1 MMKDIKVI
9 AFDADDTLWDCQSHF
24 EEVEKEY
31 ASLLEPWGTPE
42 EVSAALF
49 STESGNM
56 PLLGYGCK
64 AFTISLVENAISFS
78 HGEIKAGFIDRIVQ
92 LGKSLLELKATPLP
106 GVKETI
112 QQLAESKL
120 YKLVVF
126 TKGELLDQQNK
137 LNRSG
142 LAGYFDDV
150 VIVSDKTTE
159 EYTKLCKM
167 NGIKINELLMVGNS
181 FRSDIEPV
189 LKLGGYAVHIPFKV
203 EWKHEAMESYSHE
216 HLATIKNISE
226 LLEIEEKIKPNIF
239 SISSQLFT
247 IPWEIG
253 LFIFNTPLI
262 DAASVPT

>member
-92 LGKSLLELKATPLP
+92 LGKSLL
-106 GVKETI
+106 
-112 QQLAESKL
+112 AESKR

-159 EYTKLCKM
+159 EYTKLCHM

-226 LLEIEEKIKPNIF
+226 LLEIEEKIKPNK
-239 SISSQLFT
+239 QL
-247 IPWEIG
+247 
-253 LFIFNTPLI
+253 L
-262 DAASVPT
+262 

>member
-1 MMKDIKVI
+1 MELPKIFIIFANMNKIKNIKVI

-31 ASLLEPWGTPE
+31 AALLEPWGMPN

-49 STESGNM
+49 STESDNM

-92 LGKSLLELKATPLP
+92 LGKSLLKLKATPLP
-106 GVKETI
+106 GVTFTL
-112 QQLAESKL
+112 QQLADSKL
-120 YKLVVF
+120 YKLVLF

-142 LAGYFDDV
+142 LAKYFDDV
-150 VIVSDKTTE
+150 VIVSDKTSE
-159 EYTKLCKM
+159 EYTKLCHN
-167 NGIKINELLMVGNS
+167 NGINIKELLMVGNS

-189 LKLGGYAVHIPFKV
+189 LKLGGYAAHIPFKV
-203 EWKHEAMESYSHE
+203 EWKHETMKAYSHE
-216 HLATIKNISE
+216 HLVSINNISE
-226 LLEIEEKIKPNIF
+226 LINIL
-239 SISSQLFT
+239 Q
-247 IPWEIG
+247 PE
-253 LFIFNTPLI
+253 
-262 DAASVPT
+262 